1 MSYLKR
7 LRYRDLPKQRER
19 EKLEEPI
26 LPEEILEDIRSLKV
40 DKSQVLDVL
49 TGEFYKKFQE
59 QIAPVLQIIF
69 AECLAKNRIP
79 TTWLEARIVVIPK
92 EGKELTIPQNY
103 RPISLLN
110 SDYKILMT
118 VMATRLN
125 QVIGFYVQRHQAEF
139 IKC

>member
-1 MSYLKR
+1 M
-7 LRYRDLPKQRER
+7 
-19 EKLEEPI
+19 EEPI
-26 LPEEILEDIRSLKV
+26 LLEEILEDIRSLKV
-40 DKSQVLDVL
+40 DKSQVLDGL

-125 QVIGFYVQRHQAEF
+125 QVIGFYVHRDQAEF